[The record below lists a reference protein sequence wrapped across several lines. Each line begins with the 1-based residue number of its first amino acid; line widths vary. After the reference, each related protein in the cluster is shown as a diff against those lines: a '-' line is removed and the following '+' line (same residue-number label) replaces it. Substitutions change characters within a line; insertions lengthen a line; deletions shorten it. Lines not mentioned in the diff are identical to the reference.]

1 VVVADGV
8 PLTTMILSLWK
19 KSVRPAII
27 VACWKKKKRRE
38 KKMSI
43 RSNCP
48 CDLDGVCPYESESW
62 GSCEYWCGSEEPQD
76 EPDEW
81 FYDDDEPESL

>member
-1 VVVADGV
+1 
-8 PLTTMILSLWK
+8 
-19 KSVRPAII
+19 
-27 VACWKKKKRRE
+27 
-38 KKMSI
+38 MSI

-76 EPDEW
+76 KPDDW
-81 FYDDDEPESL
+81 FYDDDGEGECFVCVTCKLPDIGVESQ

>member
-1 VVVADGV
+1 
-8 PLTTMILSLWK
+8 M
-19 KSVRPAII
+19 SV
-27 VACWKKKKRRE
+27 
-38 KKMSI
+38 

-48 CDLDGVCPYESESW
+48 CDFDGVCPYESESW

-81 FYDDDEPESL
+81 FYDDDSPPVDEVWGWDG

>member
-1 VVVADGV
+1 
-8 PLTTMILSLWK
+8 M
-19 KSVRPAII
+19 SVR
-27 VACWKKKKRRE
+27 
-38 KKMSI
+38 
-43 RSNCP
+43 NGCP

-81 FYDDDEPESL
+81 FYDDEDEGEYFICVVCELPDIGVESL